1 MFKDKPYQ
9 IIKKDKQLGKLSHAY
24 MVNARDINLD
34 VYLKSY
40 AKIILCD
47 NGEECN
53 NCRACRLIDKGILP
67 DCKQLTKSS
76 ILVDDINKIVDEVNF
91 KPVEKDQK
99 VFLISDFAYANEQA
113 QNKLLKV
120 LEEPPSNVI
129 FLLATS
135 SEHKVLPTI
144 KSRVKLIELTP
155 FTESQLFSEL
165 SSECED
171 KERLKSAVAL
181 SGGYREKAKNLYLQQ
196 RTDRELVLDILTNM
210 QKSSQI
216 PTYTKK
222 VNKDNIAPLIGLLKI
237 ILDDIIKYQLSS
249 GGYMFFDEKDTSLS
263 KLASEFKTGA
273 CLELIEKLE
282 GFEKNLY
289 YNGNVNMITDVL
301 LFSLLEV
308 KYKWQKL

>member
-9 IIKKDKQLGKLSHAY
+9 IIKKDKQTGKLSHAY
-24 MVNARDINLD
+24 MINARDINLD

-47 NGEECN
+47 NGEDCNEC
-53 NCRACRLIDKGILP
+53 RSCRLIDKGILP
-67 DCKQLTKSS
+67 DCKQLIKSS
-76 ILVDDINKIVDEVNF
+76 ILVDDVNQIVDEVNF
-91 KPVEKDQK
+91 KPIEKTQK

-120 LEEPPSNVI
+120 LEEPPKNVI

-144 KSRVKLIELTP
+144 KSRVKMLELSP

-165 SSECED
+165 SREYED
-171 KERLKSAVAL
+171 KEKLKSAVAL
-181 SGGYREKAKNLYLQQ
+181 SGGYREKAKMLYSKQSGE
-196 RTDRELVLDILTNM
+196 RELVLDILTNM
-210 QKSSQI
+210 QKSNQI
-216 PTYTKK
+216 PIYTKK
-222 VNKDNIAPLIGLLKI
+222 INKDNIAPLVGLLKI
-237 ILDDIIKYQLSS
+237 IFADITKYQLAS
-249 GGYMFFDEKDTSLS
+249 GGYMFFEEKDVLLS
-263 KLASEFKTGA
+263 KLASEYKTGA
-273 CLELIEKLE
+273 CLELIEKLD

-289 YNGNVNMITDVL
+289 FNGNVNMVADVL